1 MEFAEQDI
9 SQLIESIW
17 SSVLGLD
24 VMRSDE
30 EMGADWEQEAKVI
43 GCVQIT
49 GDWEG
54 AVMLK
59 CPTELARLAGAIMFG
74 VEIESGTADEAE
86 DALGELT
93 NMIAGNLKSLL
104 PGICYLSLPIVVNGL
119 DYRTIVPGSRP
130 LCQVAFKCR
139 EKPFKVMLLER
150 DEDQPVDGEPHP

>member
-9 SQLIESIW
+9 FQLVESIW
-17 SSVLGLD
+17 SSVLGLE
-24 VMRSDE
+24 VRHNAGE
-30 EMGADWEQEAKVI
+30 VTLEARERFLT

-54 AVMLK
+54 AVVLH
-59 CPTELARLAGAIMFG
+59 CSAELSRLVRSIMFE
-74 VEIESGTADEAE
+74 VEPEDGTADEAE

-119 DYRTIVPGSRP
+119 DYRTIVPGSQ
-130 LCQVAFKCR
+130 LVSQVAFECQSQ
-139 EKPFKVMLLER
+139 PFMVMLLER
-150 DEDQPVDGEPHP
+150 DEDQPVDGEPHQ

>member
-9 SQLIESIW
+9 FQLVESIW
-17 SSVLGLD
+17 SSVLGLE
-24 VMRSDE
+24 VRHNAGE
-30 EMGADWEQEAKVI
+30 VTLEARERFLT

-54 AVMLK
+54 AVVLH
-59 CPTELARLAGAIMFG
+59 CSAELSRLVRSIMFE
-74 VEIESGTADEAE
+74 VEPEDGTADEAE

-119 DYRTIVPGSRP
+119 DYRTIVPGSQ
-130 LCQVAFKCR
+130 LVGQVAIECQSQ
-139 EKPFKVMLLER
+139 PFMVMLLER
-150 DEDQPVDGEPHP
+150 DEDQPVDGEPHQ

>member
-9 SQLIESIW
+9 YQVIESIW

-24 VMRSDE
+24 VTRSDE
-30 EMGADWEQEAKVI
+30 AMASDWEQEAKVI

-93 NMIAGNLKSLL
+93 NMIAGNLKALM

-119 DYRTIVPGSRP
+119 DYRTIIPGSRV
-130 LCQVAFKCR
+130 LIQVALQCR
-139 EKPFKVMLLER
+139 KKPFKVMLLER
-150 DEDQPVDGEPHP
+150 DGEQPVDGEPHP

>member
-9 SQLIESIW
+9 FQLVESIW
-17 SSVLGLD
+17 SSVLGLE
-24 VMRSDE
+24 VRHNAGE
-30 EMGADWEQEAKVI
+30 VTLEARERFLT

-54 AVMLK
+54 AVVLH
-59 CPTELARLAGAIMFG
+59 CSAELSRLVRSIMFE
-74 VEIESGTADEAE
+74 VEPEDGTADEAE

-119 DYRTIVPGSRP
+119 DYRTIVPGSQ
-130 LCQVAFKCR
+130 LVSQVAFECQSQL
-139 EKPFKVMLLER
+139 FMVMLLER
-150 DEDQPVDGEPHP
+150 DEDQPVDGEPHQ

>member
-9 SQLIESIW
+9 FQLVESIW
-17 SSVLGLD
+17 SSVLGLE
-24 VMRSDE
+24 VRHNAGE
-30 EMGADWEQEAKVI
+30 VTLEARERFLT

-54 AVMLK
+54 AVVLH
-59 CPTELARLAGAIMFG
+59 CSAELSRLVRSIMFE
-74 VEIESGTADEAE
+74 VEPEDGTADEAE

-119 DYRTIVPGSRP
+119 DYRTIVPGSQ
-130 LCQVAFKCR
+130 LVSQVAFECQSQ
-139 EKPFKVMLLER
+139 PFMVMLLDR
-150 DEDQPVDGEPHP
+150 DEDQPVDGEPHQ